1 MKKTLIIILTALA
14 AACSSPAP
22 HFFQPVAMK
31 AAEQT
36 YPNVK
41 KTILLNQVLLPAEAA
56 RPQITTLGK
65 KDYDVKVDEFNR
77 WSASPERLIQQ
88 TANDNLSLYL
98 PNATIEN
105 QTPLRKNYQYAV
117 AIEVQEISGRL
128 DKFATLKASYYI
140 KNRQNRIIKSGRFS
154 ETTEIDGEYNKYI
167 PAQSR
172 LLGALCRQIA
182 ADLAQLSK

>member
-1 MKKTLIIILTALA
+1 MIILTALV

-31 AAEQT
+31 TAEQT

-41 KTILLNQVLLPAEAA
+41 KTILLNQVLLPAEAS

-77 WSASPERLIQQ
+77 WSAAPERLIQQ
-88 TANDNLSLYL
+88 TINDNLSLYL
-98 PNATIEN
+98 PNAVVEN

-117 AIEVQEISGRL
+117 AIEIQEISGRL

-140 KNRQNRIIKSGRFS
+140 KNKQNRIIKSGRFLQS
-154 ETTEIDGEYNKYI
+154 TEISGGYNKYI
-167 PAQSR
+167 PAQSK
-172 LLGALCRQIA
+172 LLGTLSQQIA
-182 ADLAQLSK
+182 DDLSKLGK